1 MKAPGGIWIL
11 VAQRL
16 IASWRLLAVLDFGI
30 LIAATLMAA
39 SPVYTR
45 VMNDLGLE
53 TSLAQHIGSS
63 SRNGLVRFDL
73 PLGSAESAAEMRKV
87 SAILNERLAWLTA
100 TNVRYGGVGPLT
112 LAQEGRPVPTDRFR
126 TLITLHSA
134 SDLPDHVRVVEGRQA
149 QPTSDPRQIEVVT
162 PVLA

>member
-1 MKAPGGIWIL
+1 MRGFKGIGPLIL
-11 VAQRL
+11 QRL
-16 IASWRLLAVLDFGI
+16 VASWRLLAVLAFGI

-73 PLGSAESAAEMRKV
+73 PLGSAESAEEARRL
-87 SAILNERLAWLTA
+87 SALLNERLGWLTA
-100 TNVRYGGVGPLT
+100 TNVRYGGLGPLT
-112 LAQEGRPVPTDRFR
+112 LAREVQPVSTDRFR
-126 TLITLHSA
+126 TLITVHS
-134 SDLPDHVRVVEGRQA
+134 
-149 QPTSDPRQIEVVT
+149 
-162 PVLA
+162 